1 MPYRI
6 CKTVEVESGHMLSK
20 HPDNC
25 RFPHGHSR
33 RVEIILEADGL
44 DSNDMVCDFAVI
56 KEAIQDYVKRYDH
69 AMCINTNDPRF
80 REMKEL
86 YGDRVIAFSGV
97 DPTTEVMART
107 IFDAVKAN
115 LADYACRPDAT
126 YPLAKG
132 VRLVR
137 VRAWETSTSWA
148 EYSE

>member
-33 RVEIILEADGL
+33 TVEIVLEAQEL
-44 DSNDMVCDFAVI
+44 DQNDMVCDFAVI
-56 KEAIQDYVKRYDH
+56 KDGIRDFVRRYDH
-69 AMCINTNDPRF
+69 AMCINTADPKF
-80 REMKEL
+80 PAMKEL
-86 YGDRVIAFSGV
+86 YGDRVIAFTNV
-97 DPTTEVMART
+97 DPTTEILART
-107 IFDAVKAN
+107 LFDAVKAG
-115 LADYACRPDAT
+115 LAEYLRTPGVK
-126 YPLAKG
+126 YPLAAG

>member
-33 RVEIILEADGL
+33 TVEIVLEAQEL
-44 DSNDMVCDFAVI
+44 DRNDMVCDFAVI
-56 KEAIQDYVKRYDH
+56 KDGIRDFVRRYDH
-69 AMCINTNDPRF
+69 AMCINTADPKF
-80 REMKEL
+80 AAMKEL
-86 YGDRVIAFSGV
+86 YGDRVIAFTNV
-97 DPTTEVMART
+97 DPTTEILART
-107 IFDAVKAN
+107 LFDAVKAG
-115 LADYACRPDAT
+115 LAEYACAAGT
-126 YPLAKG
+126 KCPLAPG